1 MGHIAALPEHL
12 PLTFDK
18 PILTFIV
25 PAPHGCN
32 LRCPYCYIARR
43 GEHATKTDLS
53 PRNYRAFIEQ
63 IAEQEQIGAICIQ
76 GYEPLLAE
84 SFPYTR
90 EILEVGR
97 RLGVPTSLVTNGT
110 RLACHAEDLAELR
123 PDKIA
128 VSLDAADPA
137 VHDRSRRRPG
147 AFEATVAGLRAAA
160 DKPLLQP
167 ALVIASILMPQK
179 HRRLIGVAAIAAGLN
194 IGHWVVTVLQS
205 VGKEAIG
212 KAVGDR
218 RRTFRDLLLLKR
230 DAERHGI
237 HFVVDDEFGSL
248 GENDVDRDS
257 INVNAL
263 RVRRFVQP
271 AGTFRL
277 LPTGQC
283 SMGLDILKE
292 VRPETP
298 RWDVDHMNAWDF
310 IQTMRNRQ
318 RATSALG

>member
-12 PLTFDK
+12 PSTFDK

-32 LRCPYCYIARR
+32 LQCPYCYIERR
-43 GEHATKTDLS
+43 GENATRTDLS
-53 PRNYRAFIEQ
+53 PGNYRAFIEQ
-63 IAEQEQIGAICIQ
+63 IARQEEIGAICIQ

-90 EILEVGR
+90 TILEAGR
-97 RLGVPTSLVTNGT
+97 GLGVPTSLVTNGT
-110 RLACHAEDLAELR
+110 RLACHVDDLAELW

-128 VSLDAADPA
+128 VSLDAADRT
-137 VHDRSRRRPG
+137 VHDRSRRRRG

-160 DKPLLQP
+160 RNPRLRS

-179 HRRLIGVAAIAAGLN
+179 HERLLGMAALAAELHVR
-194 IGHWVVTVLQS
+194 HWVVTVLQS
-205 VGKEAIG
+205 VGKEEIG

-218 RRTFRDLLLLKR
+218 QRTFRDLLLLKR

-237 HFVVDDEFGSL
+237 HFVVDDEFGTL
-248 GENDVDRDS
+248 CADDIDRDAIGIS
-257 INVNAL
+257 AL

-271 AGTFRL
+271 SGTFRL

-283 SMGLDILKE
+283 SIGLDILKE

-298 RWDVDHMNAWDF
+298 RWDVDRMNAWDF
-310 IQTMRNRQ
+310 IQTVRSRQ
-318 RATSALG
+318 NAAFTPG